1 MRGPHFRKDTAGNHA
16 RCVVVGPVDS
26 IHVYCIPLRE
36 VREFHVPHF
45 DDFGIGYVCF
55 GVVRRTVV
63 CKAQSLEAYGESSQ
77 SLAGSQRGPR
87 LGMYYDLGSADN
99 YEIFVPQLEEDME
112 GMIGRRGCCDYLVG
126 VDC

>member
-1 MRGPHFRKDTAGNHA
+1 MAGNHA
-16 RCVVVGPVDS
+16 RYVVVVGPADS

-36 VREFHVPHF
+36 VREFRVPHF

-63 CKAQSLEAYGESSQ
+63 GKAWSLEACGESSQ
-77 SLAGSQRGPR
+77 NLVGSQRGLR
-87 LGMYYDLGSADN
+87 LGMYYGFGSVGN

-112 GMIGRRGCCDYLVG
+112 GMIGRRGCCGHLVG
-126 VDC
+126 VDY